1 MKKTYVQPVMKAAF
15 VQTTEQLMA
24 VSGVPRFDGPQI
36 PGPQGLAKQNNWDI
50 FGEDEED

>member
-24 VSGVPRFDGPQI
+24 VSGVPRFDDPKI
-36 PGPQGLAKQNNWDI
+36 PGTNGLAKQNNWDI
-50 FGEDEED
+50 FGEDEEE